1 MMNIDLMILQA
12 MKDKQQGKVKT
23 YRAIKSEIQAFKTA
37 KNAKPYDEIAEISL
51 LKKMIKQREDSIQ
64 QYTNAGRND
73 LADLENIELIYL
85 KELIPKEPTKE
96 DILDWLEDNNYHH
109 IEKKEMSSVIKEIK
123 SNFPVADGKMVSE
136 IVKTLIIC

>member
-12 MKDKQQGKVKT
+12 MKDKGKVKT

-51 LKKMIKQREDSIQ
+51 LKRMIKQREDSIQ
-64 QYTNAGRND
+64 QYTDAGRKD

-85 KELIPKEPTKE
+85 KELIPEEPN
-96 DILDWLEDNNYHH
+96 ILDWLEDNNYHH
-109 IEKKEMSSVIKEIK
+109 IEGSVIKDIK
-123 SNFPVADGKMVSE
+123 SNFPAADGKMVSE
-136 IVKTLIIC
+136 IVKTLIV

>member
-1 MMNIDLMILQA
+1 MLNIDLMILQA

-64 QYTNAGRND
+64 QYTNAGRKD
-73 LADLENIELIYL
+73 LANLENIELSYL
-85 KELIPKEPTKE
+85 RELIPKEPTKE

-123 SNFPVADGKMVSE
+123 SNFPAADGKIVSE
-136 IVKTLIIC
+136 IVKTLIK

>member
-51 LKKMIKQREDSIQ
+51 LKRMIKQREDSIQ
-64 QYTNAGRND
+64 QYTDAGRKD

-85 KELIPKEPTKE
+85 KELIPEEPTKE

-109 IEKKEMSSVIKEIK
+109 IEKKG
-123 SNFPVADGKMVSE
+123 NGF
-136 IVKTLIIC
+136 CY

>member
-51 LKKMIKQREDSIQ
+51 LKRMIKQREDSIQ
-64 QYTNAGRND
+64 QYTDAGRKD

-85 KELIPKEPTKE
+85 KELIPEEPTKE

-109 IEKKEMSSVIKEIK
+109 IEKKEMGSVIKDIK
-123 SNFPVADGKMVSE
+123 SNFPAADGKMVSE
-136 IVKTLIIC
+136 IVKALIV

>member
-1 MMNIDLMILQA
+1 MNIDLMILQA